1 MAMTVQTNV
10 ASLQAQRNL
19 YKNQK
24 ALGVSINKLSS
35 GFRVNTAADDAA
47 GLAVSESMKSQIRSY
62 SVAERNAADGV
73 SMAQT
78 AEGALGQVHEVLGR
92 MRELA
97 TQAANGSLGNTERG
111 YLDKEYQLLA
121 SEITRTQ
128 AATTFNGVSLIGAGA
143 TAATSFQV
151 GLNNTAST
159 DRIDVTFDNL
169 DLSGITGTNIL
180 TQGAA
185 QALLATGGGA
195 ATVDGAIAAVSN
207 ARSSFGA
214 AMSRLDVATA
224 NIQTMRLNL
233 SAANSRIVDVDVAEE
248 TASLSRNQVLTQAG
262 TSVLAQANGL
272 PQLAFGLIGR

>member
-121 SEITRTQ
+121 AEITRTQ

-151 GLNNTAST
+151 GLNNTATT

-169 DLSGITGTNIL
+169 DLSGITGTNVL

-185 QALLATGGGA
+185 QALLASA
-195 ATVDGAIAAVSN
+195 NEFFATKGYDG
-207 ARSSFGA
+207 
-214 AMSRLDVATA
+214 
-224 NIQTMRLNL
+224 
-233 SAANSRIVDVDVAEE
+233 
-248 TASLSRNQVLTQAG
+248 
-262 TSVLAQANGL
+262 
-272 PQLAFGLIGR
+272 